1 MKRRPEA
8 TGWVWLRG
16 VVWGVLPWVAAVRMQ
31 GQVLVE
37 EVRTF
42 TVGTT
47 LGDVQDPPATFGVTV
62 GDSAVQVL
70 TGVKVGLRLVG
81 APQGFASEMV
91 VMLTKDLAATSV
103 LLNRVGV
110 GVGRGHGWVDWVWI

>member
-62 GDSAVQVL
+62 GGLGGAGADGGEGGVEVGGSAA
-70 TGVKVGLRLVG
+70 GVCVGDGGDADEGPCCDER
-81 APQGFASEMV
+81 V
-91 VMLTKDLAATSV
+91 VEP
-103 LLNRVGV
+103 G
-110 GVGRGHGWVDWVWI
+110 GRGGG